1 MNALASLVRGI
12 DRLNEGVGRGA
23 AWLTILLVLVQFV
36 VVILRYVFGVGSLW
50 LQELIVYL
58 HAFNFM
64 LGSGYTLLH
73 DGHVRVDIL
82 YRGAAMRHKAWVD
95 LLGSIVLL
103 IPVCVLIFLYSYPYV
118 ANAWASFEGS
128 EETSGIQAV
137 FLLKTVILAFA
148 VLVGLQ
154 ALSLA
159 ARSLLRLL
167 GRPLA
172 DSSQATPEHA

>member
-1 MNALASLVRGI
+1 MNALTSLVRGI
-12 DRLNEGVGRGA
+12 DRLNEGIGRGA
-23 AWLTILLVLVQFV
+23 AWLTLALVLVQFV

-73 DGHVRVDIL
+73 DGHVRVDII
-82 YRGAAMRHKAWVD
+82 YRGAELRHKAWVD
-95 LLGSIVLL
+95 LLGSLVLL
-103 IPVCVLIFLYSYPYV
+103 IPVCVLIFMYSYPYV
-118 ANAWASFEGS
+118 ANSWAGFEGS

-148 VLVGLQ
+148 VTVGLQ
-154 ALSLA
+154 AASLA
-159 ARSLLRLL
+159 GRSFLRLI
-167 GRPLA
+167 GRPIA
-172 DSSQATPEHA
+172 DSSQPTTEHA

>member
-12 DRLNEGVGRGA
+12 DRLNEWVGRGA
-23 AWLTILLVLVQFV
+23 AWLTIMLVLVQFT

-73 DGHVRVDIL
+73 DGHVRVDII
-82 YRGAAMRHKAWVD
+82 YRGARATYKAVVD
-95 LLGSIVLL
+95 FFGSVIML
-103 IPVCVLIFLYSYPYV
+103 IPVCSLIFLYSYQYV
-118 ANAWASFEGS
+118 LNAWASMEGS

-159 ARSLLRLL
+159 GRSLLRLL
-167 GRPLA
+167 GRGMSESGQP
-172 DSSQATPEHA
+172 TTEHA